1 MRACAPKPALHHET
15 TISVRTSNMLA
26 EITIT
31 NLAIIEELN
40 LKFVPGFNV
49 LTGETGAGKSIILD
63 ALGLLLGGRA
73 QSELIRA
80 GADETRV
87 EGIFLVN
94 GTSREM
100 ISALLEENGITLED
114 NALILARELH
124 RAGRATGRINGH
136 AVTGAVLQQIGDKL
150 VDIHGQS
157 EHLSLLRPKEHID
170 LLDRYG
176 NLWEQRAEVAKLVR
190 QLRKVRQELRDLSKD
205 ARETARKIDRLAF
218 VIQEINDAKL
228 KPGQEEE
235 LKTERDLL
243 AHAETRATLADEA
256 YQALYGS
263 GEDEKGALDLLN
275 QAMQAVRGLQKYD
288 PDIQAT
294 LDQAE
299 STSALMDD
307 LARTL
312 RGYRDS
318 IEFNPKR
325 LEQIE
330 DRLDL
335 IFRLKRKYGDTIEQV
350 LEFGKTSQQEL
361 DTVTHSE
368 ERMNELREQD
378 ERLVK
383 EAGALA
389 EKLSQARHAAADQLS
404 RAIEVQ
410 LEDLGMQK
418 AKFGVALNRVEDAHG
433 LSVGDKR
440 FGFETSGID
449 KVEFLVSPN
458 PGEPLKPL
466 AKIAS
471 GGETSRMML
480 ALKAVLGAADRTPT
494 LIFDEIDQGI
504 GGRIGG
510 VVGKKLWGLTVS
522 QNGTAHNAHQV
533 VCITHLPQIAS
544 FGDSH
549 FHIRKAIVDDRTIT
563 QAQIL
568 KDKQRVEE
576 LAGMLGAVTEIN
588 RASAQEM
595 LSQVAQEKRAH

>member
-1 MRACAPKPALHHET
+1 
-15 TISVRTSNMLA
+15 MLA
-26 EITIT
+26 ELTIT
-31 NLAIIEELN
+31 NLAIIEELQ
-40 LKFVPGFNV
+40 LKFAPGFNV

-87 EGIFLVN
+87 EGIFLLEP
-94 GTSREM
+94 TAREM
-100 ISALLEENGITLED
+100 LASTLEENGITLED

-124 RAGRATGRINGH
+124 RAGRATARVNGR
-136 AVTGAVLQQIGDKL
+136 AVTGAALAQIGDKL

-176 NLWEQRAEVAKLVR
+176 DLWEERAQVAKRVR
-190 QLRKVRQELRDLSKD
+190 HLRKVRQELRDLQKD
-205 ARETARKIDRLAF
+205 ARETARKIDRLQF
-218 VIQEINDAKL
+218 ILQEINDAKL
-228 KPGQEEE
+228 QVGQEEE
-235 LKTERDLL
+235 LKSERDLL
-243 AHAETRATLADEA
+243 AHAETRATLADDA
-256 YQALYGS
+256 YHALYGG
-263 GEDEKGALDLLN
+263 GEDEKGALDLMT
-275 QAMQAVRGLQKYD
+275 QALQAVRGLHKYD
-288 PDIQAT
+288 PEMQAT
-294 LDQAE
+294 LEQAE
-299 STSALMDD
+299 SAGALMDD

-312 RGYRDS
+312 RNYRDS

-335 IFRLKRKYGDTIEQV
+335 IFRLKRKYGDSIEQV

-361 DTVTHSE
+361 DMVTNSE
-368 ERMNELREQD
+368 ARIQELKELD
-378 ERLVK
+378 ENLAH

-389 EKLSQARHAAADQLS
+389 ENLSRARAEASEKLS
-404 RAIEVQ
+404 RAIERELQ
-410 LEDLGMQK
+410 DLGMEK
-418 AKFGVALNRVEDAHG
+418 AKFGVACHRVEDAHG
-433 LSVGDKR
+433 LVVGDKR
-440 FGFETSGID
+440 YAFESSGID

-504 GGRIGG
+504 GGRVGG
-510 VVGKKLWGLTVS
+510 VVGKKLWGLTCAVNGAS
-522 QNGTAHNAHQV
+522 QHAHQV
-533 VCITHLPQIAS
+533 LCITHLPQIAS
-544 FGDSH
+544 YGDAH
-549 FHIRKAIVDDRTIT
+549 FHIRKAIIDDRTVT

-568 KDKQRVEE
+568 QDNERIQE

-588 RASAQEM
+588 RASAREM
-595 LSQVAQEKRAH
+595 LREVEKGKLGRTE

>member
-1 MRACAPKPALHHET
+1 
-15 TISVRTSNMLA
+15 MLA
-26 EITIT
+26 EITIS
-31 NLAIIEELN
+31 NLAIIDELK
-40 LKFVPGFNV
+40 LKFDPGFNV

-87 EGIFLVN
+87 EGIFVLN
-94 GTSREM
+94 SIAKELLG
-100 ISALLEENGITLED
+100 ALLEENGITLED
-114 NALILARELH
+114 DSLILARELH
-124 RAGRATGRINGH
+124 RAGRATGRVNGR
-136 AVTGAVLQQIGDKL
+136 AVTGTVLSQIGDKL

-157 EHLSLLRPKEHID
+157 EHLSLLRPKEHVD

-176 NLWEQRAEVAKLVR
+176 NLWEERAQVARHVR
-190 QLRKVRQELRDLSKD
+190 QLRKVRQELRELQKD
-205 ARETARKIDRLAF
+205 ARETARKIDRLEF
-218 VIQEINDAKL
+218 ILQEINDAKL
-228 KPGQEEE
+228 KLGEEQE

-243 AHAETRATLADEA
+243 AHAESRATLSDEA
-256 YQALYGS
+256 YNALYGS
-263 GEDEKGALDLLN
+263 GEDEEGALDLLN
-275 QAMQAVRGLQKYD
+275 QAIQAVRGLEKYD
-288 PDIQAT
+288 PEIKTT
-294 LDQAE
+294 LEQAE
-299 STSALMDD
+299 NTVALMDD

-312 RGYRDS
+312 RDYRDR

-335 IFRLKRKYGDTIEQV
+335 LFRLKRKYGETIEQII
-350 LEFGKTSQQEL
+350 EFGKTSQAEL
-361 DTVTHSE
+361 DVVSNAE
-368 ERMNELREQD
+368 ERIKELQES
-378 ERLVK
+378 EARLVG

-389 EKLSQARHAAADQLS
+389 EKLSAARHSAADTLAREIEAQL
-404 RAIEVQ
+404 Q
-410 LEDLGMQK
+410 DLGMQK
-418 AKFGVALNRVEDAHG
+418 ARFGVALNRVEDPHG

-440 FGFETSGID
+440 YSFESSGID

-510 VVGKKLWGLTVS
+510 VVGKKLWGLGVS
-522 QNGTAHNAHQV
+522 KNGSGQNAHQV
-533 VCITHLPQIAS
+533 ICITHLPQIAS
-544 FGDSH
+544 YGDAH
-549 FHIRKAIVDDRTIT
+549 FHIRKVIVGDRTTT
-563 QAQIL
+563 QAEIL
-568 KDKQRVEE
+568 RDKKRIEE
-576 LAGMLGAVTEIN
+576 LAGMLGSVTDST
-588 RASAQEM
+588 RASAREM
-595 LSQVAQEKRAH
+595 LRDVAREKTGA

>member
-1 MRACAPKPALHHET
+1 
-15 TISVRTSNMLA
+15 MLA

-31 NLAIIEELN
+31 NLAIIDELN
-40 LKFVPGFNV
+40 MKFAPGFNV

-63 ALGLLLGGRA
+63 ALTLLLGGRA

-87 EGIFLVN
+87 EGIFLLNQVA
-94 GTSREM
+94 RELLA
-100 ISALLEENGITLED
+100 ALLEENGILLED
-114 NALILARELH
+114 DTLILARELH
-124 RAGRATGRINGH
+124 RAGRATGRVNGR
-136 AVTGAVLQQIGDKL
+136 AVTGGVLQQIGDRL

-176 NLWEQRAEVAKLVR
+176 NLWEQRSEVTKLVR
-190 QLRKVRQELRDLSKD
+190 QLRKVRQELRDLQRD
-205 ARETARKIDRLAF
+205 ARETARKIDRLTF
-218 VIQEINDAKL
+218 VIQEIDEAKL
-228 KPGQEEE
+228 KPDEEAD
-235 LKTERDLL
+235 LKAERDLL

-256 YQALYGS
+256 YHALYGG

-275 QAMQAVRGLQKYD
+275 QAMQAVRGLEKYD
-288 PDIQAT
+288 PEIKST
-294 LDQAE
+294 LEQAE
-299 STSALMDD
+299 SAGAMMDD

-312 RGYRDS
+312 RAYRDS

-350 LEFGKTSQQEL
+350 LEFGKSSREEL

-368 ERMNELREQD
+368 ERMSELREQD
-378 ERLVK
+378 TRLV
-383 EAGALA
+383 EQAGTLA
-389 EKLSQARHAAADQLS
+389 EKLSQARHLASEKLSTEIENQL
-404 RAIEVQ
+404 Q
-410 LEDLGMQK
+410 DLGMPK
-418 AKFGVALNRVEDAHG
+418 SKFGVALNRIEDAHG
-433 LSVGDKR
+433 LKVGDKR
-440 FGFETSGID
+440 YGFESSGID

-504 GGRIGG
+504 GGRVGG
-510 VVGKKLWGLTVS
+510 VVGKKLWGLTGAA
-522 QNGTAHNAHQV
+522 NGSGHNAHQV
-533 VCITHLPQIAS
+533 ICITHLPQIAS
-544 FGDSH
+544 YGDAH
-549 FHIRKAIVDDRTIT
+549 YHIRKTIVDERTVT
-563 QAQIL
+563 QADIL
-568 KDKQRVEE
+568 NDKRRIEE
-576 LAGMLGAVTEIN
+576 LAGMLGAVTDTN
-588 RASAQEM
+588 RASAREM
-595 LSQVAQEKRAH
+595 LREVSKEREQK

>member
-1 MRACAPKPALHHET
+1 
-15 TISVRTSNMLA
+15 MLA

-40 LKFVPGFNV
+40 LKFAPGFNV

-87 EGIFLVN
+87 EGIFLLDP
-94 GTSREM
+94 
-100 ISALLEENGITLED
+100 ISHELLASHLEENGINIEE
-114 NALILARELH
+114 NVLILARELH
-124 RAGRATGRINGH
+124 RAGRATGRINGR

-176 NLWEQRAEVAKLVR
+176 NVWEQRAEVAKHVR
-190 QLRKVRQELRDLSKD
+190 QLRKVRQELKDLQKD
-205 ARETARKIDRLAF
+205 ARETARKIDRLSF

-228 KPGQEEE
+228 KVGEEEE
-235 LKTERDLL
+235 LKAERDLL
-243 AHAETRATLADEA
+243 AHAETRATLADES
-256 YQALYGS
+256 YHALYG
-263 GEDEKGALDLLN
+263 GGDDEKGALDLLT
-275 QAMQAVRGLQKYD
+275 QAVQAVRGLEKYD
-288 PDIQAT
+288 PEIKAI
-294 LDQAE
+294 LEQAE
-299 STSALMDD
+299 SSGALMDD

-318 IEFNPKR
+318 IEFNPTR
-325 LEQIE
+325 LEHIE

-350 LEFGKTSQQEL
+350 MEFGASSAQEL
-361 DTVTHSE
+361 DAVTHSE
-368 ERMNELREQD
+368 ERMNELREQ
-378 ERLVK
+378 EARLVGQ
-383 EAGALA
+383 AGALA
-389 EKLSQARHAAADQLS
+389 EKLSLARHAAAEQLS
-404 RAIEVQ
+404 REIEVELQ
-410 LEDLGMQK
+410 DLGMQK

-433 LSVGDKR
+433 LVVGDKR
-440 FGFETSGID
+440 FSFESSGID

-510 VVGKKLWGLTVS
+510 VVGKKLWGLTAS
-522 QNGTAHNAHQV
+522 QNGTGHYAHQV
-533 VCITHLPQIAS
+533 LCITHLPQIAS
-544 FGDSH
+544 YGDAH
-549 FHIRKAIVDDRTIT
+549 FHIRKAIIDDRTIT
-563 QAQIL
+563 QADVL
-568 KDKQRVEE
+568 KDKHRIEE
-576 LAGMLGAVTEIN
+576 LASMLGAATDTN
-588 RASAQEM
+588 RASAKELLQ
-595 LSQVAQEKRAH
+595 QVSRDKSAKTATS

>member
-1 MRACAPKPALHHET
+1 MTNSAFV
-15 TISVRTSNMLA
+15 VRHSSRFMLA

-31 NLAIIEELN
+31 NLAIIDELN
-40 LKFVPGFNV
+40 LKFAPGFNV

-87 EGIFLVN
+87 EGIFLLEPVA
-94 GTSREM
+94 REM
-100 ISALLEENGITLED
+100 LANVLEENGIALED
-114 NALILARELH
+114 DTLILARELH
-124 RAGRATGRINGH
+124 RAGRATGRVNGR
-136 AVTGAVLQQIGDKL
+136 AVTGAVLQQIGDRL

-176 NLWEQRAEVAKLVR
+176 NLWEQRAEVTKQIR
-190 QLRKVRQELRDLSKD
+190 QLRKVRQELRDLQKD
-205 ARETARKIDRLAF
+205 ARETARKIDRLQF
-218 VIQEINDAKL
+218 VLQEINDAKL
-228 KPGQEEE
+228 KLGEEEE
-235 LKTERDLL
+235 LKSERDLL
-243 AHAETRATLADEA
+243 AHAETRATLADDA
-256 YQALYGS
+256 YHALYG
-263 GEDEKGALDLLN
+263 GGDDEKGALDLLN
-275 QAMQAVRGLQKYD
+275 QALQAVRGLLKYD
-288 PDIQAT
+288 PEIQAT
-294 LDQAE
+294 LEQAE
-299 STSALMDD
+299 GAGALMDD

-350 LEFGKTSQQEL
+350 LEFGKTSQEEL
-361 DTVTHSE
+361 NSVTNAE
-368 ERMNELREQD
+368 ERIKELKEL
-378 ERLVK
+378 EGNLVR

-389 EKLSQARHAAADQLS
+389 EKLSHARHAASEKLS
-404 RAIEVQ
+404 REIENELQ
-410 LEDLGMQK
+410 DLGMQK

-433 LSVGDKR
+433 LVVGEKR
-440 FGFETSGID
+440 FAFESSGID

-504 GGRIGG
+504 GGRVGG
-510 VVGKKLWGLTVS
+510 VVGKKLWGLTCS
-522 QNGTAHNAHQV
+522 QNGTGHNSHQV
-533 VCITHLPQIAS
+533 LCITHLPQIAS
-544 FGDSH
+544 YGDAH
-549 FHIRKAIVDDRTIT
+549 FHIRKAIIDDRTIT
-563 QAQIL
+563 QAEIL
-568 KDKQRVEE
+568 HELQRIEE
-576 LAGMLGAVTEIN
+576 LAGMLGAVTDIN
-588 RASAQEM
+588 RASAKEM
-595 LSQVAQEKRAH
+595 LSEVEKDKRVARQT

>member
-1 MRACAPKPALHHET
+1 
-15 TISVRTSNMLA
+15 MLA

-31 NLAIIEELN
+31 NLAIIDALN
-40 LKFVPGFNV
+40 LKFAPGFNV

-87 EGIFLVN
+87 EGIFMLDAAA
-94 GTSREM
+94 RELL
-100 ISALLEENGITLED
+100 AHDLEENGIALDDET
-114 NALILARELH
+114 LILARELH
-124 RAGRATGRINGH
+124 RGGRTTGRVNGH

-157 EHLSLLRPKEHID
+157 EHLSLLRPKEHVD
-170 LLDRYG
+170 LLDRYSD
-176 NLWEQRAEVAKLVR
+176 LWEQRAEVAKLVR
-190 QLRKVRQELRDLSKD
+190 QLRKVRQELRDLQKD

-218 VIQEINDAKL
+218 VIQEIGDAKL
-228 KPGQEEE
+228 KVGEEEE
-235 LKTERDLL
+235 LKVERDLL

-256 YQALYGS
+256 YHALYGS
-263 GEDEKGALDLLN
+263 GDLRSDEREEKGALDLLN
-275 QAMQAVRGLQKYD
+275 QALQAVRGMEKFD
-288 PDIQAT
+288 PEIKAT

-299 STSALMDD
+299 SAAASMDD

-361 DTVTHSE
+361 DAVTNSE
-368 ERMNELREQD
+368 ERIKELRES
-378 ERLVK
+378 EGNLVR

-389 EKLSQARHAAADQLS
+389 EKLSAARQQAAENLARE
-404 RAIEVQ
+404 IEIGLQ
-410 LEDLGMQK
+410 DLGMAR
-418 AKFGVALNRVEDAHG
+418 AKFGVALNRIEDANG
-433 LSVGDKR
+433 LVVGDKR
-440 FGFETSGID
+440 YSFESNGID
-449 KVEFLVSPN
+449 KVEFMVSPN

-510 VVGKKLWGLTVS
+510 VVGKKLWGLTTAVNGVS
-522 QNGTAHNAHQV
+522 GHTHQV
-533 VCITHLPQIAS
+533 ICITHLPQIAAY
-544 FGDSH
+544 GDEH
-549 FHIRKAIVDDRTIT
+549 FHIRKAIVDERTIT
-563 QAQIL
+563 QAQVL
-568 KDKQRVEE
+568 KDQQRIEE
-576 LAGMLGAVTEIN
+576 LAGMLGAETDTN
-588 RASAQEM
+588 RASAREM
-595 LSQVAQEKRAH
+595 LGEVEKEKGRN

>member
-1 MRACAPKPALHHET
+1 
-15 TISVRTSNMLA
+15 MLA
-26 EITIT
+26 EITIN
-31 NLAIIEELN
+31 NLAIIDELN

-80 GADETRV
+80 NAEETRV
-87 EGIFLVN
+87 EGIFLL
-94 GTSREM
+94 SPAAREM
-100 ISALLEENGITLED
+100 IASPLEENGIELQDDT
-114 NALILARELH
+114 LILARELH

-136 AVTGAVLQQIGDKL
+136 AVTSTVLQQIGDKL

-190 QLRKVRQELRDLSKD
+190 QLRKVRQELRDLTKD
-205 ARETARKIDRLAF
+205 ARETARKIDRLGF

-228 KPGQEEE
+228 KVGQEEE
-235 LKTERDLL
+235 LKAERDLL

-256 YQALYGS
+256 YHALYGG

-288 PDIQAT
+288 AEIQPT

-361 DTVTHSE
+361 DAVTHSE
-368 ERMNELREQD
+368 ERMNELRAQD
-378 ERLVK
+378 ERLVQ

-389 EKLSQARHAAADQLS
+389 EKLSQARQSASEKLS
-404 RAIEVQ
+404 REIEAQ

-418 AKFGVALNRVEDAHG
+418 AKFGVALNRIEDTHG
-433 LSVGDKR
+433 LVVGDKR
-440 FGFETSGID
+440 FGFESSGID

-510 VVGKKLWGLTVS
+510 VVGKKLWGLTCS
-522 QNGTAHNAHQV
+522 QNGTAHHSHQV
-533 VCITHLPQIAS
+533 LCITHLPQIAS
-544 FGDSH
+544 YGDAH

-563 QAQIL
+563 QAEVLRDQ
-568 KDKQRVEE
+568 QRVDE
-576 LAGMLGAVTEIN
+576 LAGMLGAVTDTN
-588 RASAQEM
+588 RASAQE
-595 LSQVAQEKRAH
+595 LLTQVALEKSQ

>member
-1 MRACAPKPALHHET
+1 
-15 TISVRTSNMLA
+15 MLA

-40 LKFVPGFNV
+40 LKFAPGFNV

-73 QSELIRA
+73 QSDLIRA

-87 EGIFLVN
+87 EGIFLLDP
-94 GTSREM
+94 
-100 ISALLEENGITLED
+100 ISHDLLASHLEENGITIED
-114 NALILARELH
+114 NALIVARELH
-124 RAGRATGRINGH
+124 RAGRTTGRINGR

-176 NLWEQRAEVAKLVR
+176 NLWEQRAEVAKHVR
-190 QLRKVRQELRDLSKD
+190 QLRKVRQELKDLQKD
-205 ARETARKIDRLAF
+205 ARETARKIDRLTF
-218 VIQEINDAKL
+218 VIQEINEAKL
-228 KPGQEEE
+228 KVGEEEE

-243 AHAETRATLADEA
+243 AHAETRATLADDA
-256 YQALYGS
+256 YHALYGG
-263 GEDEKGALDLLN
+263 GEDEKGALDLLTE
-275 QAMQAVRGLQKYD
+275 AVQAVRGLEKYD
-288 PDIQAT
+288 PEIKAT
-294 LDQAE
+294 LEQAE
-299 STSALMDD
+299 STGALMDD

-325 LEQIE
+325 LEHIE

-350 LEFGKTSQQEL
+350 LEFGATSAQEL
-361 DTVTHSE
+361 DAVTHAE

-378 ERLVK
+378 ARLV
-383 EAGALA
+383 EQAGALA
-389 EKLSQARHAAADQLS
+389 EKLSRARHAAAEKLS
-404 RAIEVQ
+404 REIEVELQ
-410 LEDLGMQK
+410 DLGMQK
-418 AKFGVALNRVEDAHG
+418 AKFGVALNRVEDTNG
-433 LSVGDKR
+433 LIVGDKR
-440 FGFETSGID
+440 FSFESSGID

-510 VVGKKLWGLTVS
+510 VVGKKLWALTAS
-522 QNGTAHNAHQV
+522 QNGTGHHAHQV
-533 VCITHLPQIAS
+533 LCITHLPQIAS
-544 FGDSH
+544 YGDAH
-549 FHIRKAIVDDRTIT
+549 FHIRKAIVDERTIT
-563 QAQIL
+563 QADVL
-568 KDKQRVEE
+568 KDKHRIEE
-576 LAGMLGAVTEIN
+576 LAGMLGAVTETN
-588 RASAQEM
+588 RASAREM
-595 LSQVAQEKRAH
+595 LREVSREKNAKSEA

>member
-1 MRACAPKPALHHET
+1 
-15 TISVRTSNMLA
+15 MLA
-26 EITIT
+26 EITIH
-31 NLAIIEELN
+31 NLAIIDELN
-40 LKFVPGFNV
+40 LKFAPGFNV

-73 QSELIRA
+73 QNELMRA

-87 EGIFLVN
+87 EGIFVLDAN
-94 GTSREM
+94 AREL
-100 ISALLEENGITLED
+100 IAHELEENGITLED
-114 NALILARELH
+114 DSLILARELH
-124 RAGRATGRINGH
+124 RAGRATARINGR
-136 AVTGAVLQQIGDKL
+136 AVTGAVLSQIGDKL

-157 EHLSLLRPKEHID
+157 EHLSLLRPKEHVD

-176 NLWEQRAEVAKLVR
+176 NLWEQRVQVAKLVR
-190 QLRKVRQELRDLSKD
+190 QLRKVRQELRDLQKD
-205 ARETARKIDRLAF
+205 ARETARKIDRLTF
-218 VIQEINDAKL
+218 IIQEINDAKL
-228 KPGQEEE
+228 KAGEEAE
-235 LKTERDLL
+235 LKAERDLL

-256 YQALYGS
+256 YHALYG
-263 GEDEKGALDLLN
+263 GGDDENGALDLLN
-275 QAMQAVRGLQKYD
+275 TALQAIRGLEKYD
-288 PDIQAT
+288 PESKEM
-294 LDQAE
+294 LEQAE
-299 STSALMDD
+299 SAGALMDD

-335 IFRLKRKYGDTIEQV
+335 VFRLKRKYGDTIEQV

-361 DTVTHSE
+361 DAVTNAE
-368 ERMNELREQD
+368 ERMNELRDAETK
-378 ERLVK
+378 LAH

-389 EKLSQARHAAADQLS
+389 EKLSDARHVAAEKLA
-404 RAIEVQ
+404 REIEIE
-410 LEDLGMQK
+410 LDGLGMAS
-418 AKFGVALNRVEDAHG
+418 AKFGVALNRVEEANG
-433 LSVGDKR
+433 LVVGDKR
-440 FGFETSGID
+440 FSFESNGID
-449 KVEFLVSPN
+449 KVEFMVSPN

-471 GGETSRMML
+471 GGETSRLML

-522 QNGTAHNAHQV
+522 QNGASAHTHQV
-533 VCITHLPQIAS
+533 LCITHLPQIAAY
-544 FGDSH
+544 GDMH

-563 QAQIL
+563 HAETLQ
-568 KDKQRVEE
+568 DKKRIEE
-576 LAGMLGAVTEIN
+576 LAGMLGAVTDTN
-588 RASAQEM
+588 RKSAKEM
-595 LSQVAQEKRAH
+595 LSAVEKEKTIT

>member
-1 MRACAPKPALHHET
+1 
-15 TISVRTSNMLA
+15 MLA
-26 EITIT
+26 EITIN
-31 NLAIIEELN
+31 NLAIIEALN
-40 LKFVPGFNV
+40 LKFAPGFNV

-80 GADETRV
+80 GAEETRV
-87 EGIFLVN
+87 EGIFLLNSV
-94 GTSREM
+94 TRDVL
-100 ISALLEENGITLED
+100 APYLEENGITLED
-114 NALILARELH
+114 DALILARELH
-124 RAGRATGRINGH
+124 RAGRATGRVNGR
-136 AVTGAVLQQIGDKL
+136 AVTGAVLQQIGDRL

-176 NLWEQRAEVAKLVR
+176 NLWEQRSEVAKHVR
-190 QLRKVRQELRDLSKD
+190 QLRKVRQELRDLQKD
-205 ARETARKIDRLAF
+205 ARETARKIDRLSY
-218 VIQEINDAKL
+218 ILQEINDAKL
-228 KPGQEEE
+228 KVEEEQE

-256 YQALYGS
+256 YQALYGG

-275 QAMQAVRGLQKYD
+275 QALQAVRGLEKYD
-288 PDIQAT
+288 PDVKPTLEQA
-294 LDQAE
+294 DSAG
-299 STSALMDD
+299 ALMDD

-361 DTVTHSE
+361 DAVTHAE
-368 ERMNELREQD
+368 ERMNELRDQD
-378 ERLVK
+378 ARLAT
-383 EAGALA
+383 ETGTLA
-389 EKLSQARHAAADQLS
+389 EKLSRARQIASENLS
-404 RAIEVQ
+404 RAIETQ
-410 LEDLGMQK
+410 LQDLGMQK
-418 AKFGVALNRVEDAHG
+418 AQFGVQINHIEDPHG
-433 LSVGDKR
+433 LIVGDKR
-440 FGFETSGID
+440 FAFDSAGID

-471 GGETSRMML
+471 GGETSRLML
-480 ALKAVLGAADRTPT
+480 ALKAVLGVADRTPT

-504 GGRIGG
+504 GGRVGG
-510 VVGKKLWGLTVS
+510 IVGKKLWGLTTS
-522 QNGTAHNAHQV
+522 QNGAGHNVHQV
-533 VCITHLPQIAS
+533 ICVTHLPQIAS
-544 FGDSH
+544 YGDAH

-563 QAQIL
+563 LAEML
-568 KDKQRVEE
+568 HPKQRIEE
-576 LAGMLGAVTEIN
+576 LAGMLGAVTDTN
-588 RASAQEM
+588 RASARELLQ
-595 LSQVAQEKRAH
+595 QVDKDKTARP

>member
-1 MRACAPKPALHHET
+1 
-15 TISVRTSNMLA
+15 MLA

-31 NLAIIEELN
+31 NLAIIDELH
-40 LKFVPGFNV
+40 LKFAPGFNV

-80 GADETRV
+80 GTEETRV
-87 EGIFLVN
+87 EGIFVIN
-94 GTSREM
+94 GVTREI
-100 ISALLEENGITLED
+100 ISSVLEENGITLQD
-114 NALILARELH
+114 DALILARELH
-124 RAGRATGRINGH
+124 RAGRSTGRINGR

-190 QLRKVRQELRDLSKD
+190 QLRKVRQELRDLTKD
-205 ARETARKIDRLAF
+205 ARETARKIDRLSF

-228 KPGQEEE
+228 KAGEEEE
-235 LKTERDLL
+235 LKSERDLL

-256 YQALYGS
+256 YQALYGG
-263 GEDEKGALDLLN
+263 GEDEKGALDLVN

-294 LDQAE
+294 LEQAE
-299 STSALMDD
+299 SAGALMDD

-330 DRLDL
+330 ERLDL

-361 DTVTHSE
+361 DTVTHAE

-378 ERLVK
+378 ERLAHQ
-383 EAGALA
+383 AGALA
-389 EKLSQARHAAADQLS
+389 EKLSQARHQAAEKLS
-404 RAIEVQ
+404 RAIETQ

-433 LSVGDKR
+433 LYVQGGAASQENGNETTQPKR
-440 FGFETSGID
+440 FSFESSGID

-504 GGRIGG
+504 GGRVGG

-522 QNGTAHNAHQV
+522 QNGAAQNGAAPNAHQV

-544 FGDSH
+544 YGDTH

-563 QAQIL
+563 QAHVLQEQERI
-568 KDKQRVEE
+568 RE
-576 LAGMLGAVTEIN
+576 LAGMLGAVTDTN
-588 RASAQEM
+588 RASAAEM
-595 LSQVAQEKRAH
+595 LGEVAREKGELN

>member
-1 MRACAPKPALHHET
+1 
-15 TISVRTSNMLA
+15 MLT

-31 NLAIIEELN
+31 NLAIIEGLQ
-40 LKFVPGFNV
+40 LKFAPGFNV

-80 GADETRV
+80 GAEETRV
-87 EGIFLVN
+87 EGIFLLEPVA
-94 GTSREM
+94 REM
-100 ISALLEENGITLED
+100 LAAVLEENGIALED
-114 NALILARELH
+114 EALILARELH
-124 RAGRATGRINGH
+124 RAGRATARVNGR

-170 LLDRYG
+170 LLDRFG
-176 NLWEQRAEVAKLVR
+176 ALWEQRAEVAKQVR
-190 QLRKVRQELRDLSKD
+190 QLRKVRQELRDLQKD
-205 ARETARKIDRLAF
+205 ARETARKIDRLQF
-218 VIQEINDAKL
+218 ILQEINDAKL
-228 KPGQEEE
+228 KVGEEDQ
-235 LKTERDLL
+235 LKAERDLL
-243 AHAETRATLADEA
+243 AHAETRATLADDA
-256 YQALYGS
+256 YNALYGG

-275 QAMQAVRGLQKYD
+275 QALQAVRGLQKFD
-288 PDIQAT
+288 ADIQTT
-294 LDQAE
+294 LEQAE
-299 STSALMDD
+299 SAGALLDD

-335 IFRLKRKYGDTIEQV
+335 IFRLKLKYGDSIDQV
-350 LEFGKTSQQEL
+350 IEFGKTSQHEL
-361 DTVTHSE
+361 DAVTNSE
-368 ERMNELREQD
+368 ERIKKLKEQ
-378 ERLVK
+378 EATFVK

-389 EKLSQARHAAADQLS
+389 EKLSDARNIAAEKLS
-404 RAIEVQ
+404 REIENELQ
-410 LEDLGMQK
+410 DLGMQK
-418 AKFGVALNRVEDAHG
+418 AKFGVALNRVEDANG
-433 LSVGDKR
+433 LVVGDKR
-440 FGFETSGID
+440 YSFESSGID

-504 GGRIGG
+504 GGRVGG
-510 VVGKKLWGLTVS
+510 VVGKKLWGLTAL
-522 QNGTAHNAHQV
+522 QNGTGHNAHQV
-533 VCITHLPQIAS
+533 ICITHLPQIAS
-544 FGDSH
+544 FGDAH
-549 FHIRKAIVDDRTIT
+549 FHIRKTIIDDRTVT
-563 QAQIL
+563 QADVL
-568 KDKQRVEE
+568 KEKQRVEE
-576 LAGMLGAVTEIN
+576 LAGMLGAVTDTN
-588 RASAQEM
+588 RASAKEM
-595 LSQVAQEKRAH
+595 LREVQKDKSGSVQREI

>member
-1 MRACAPKPALHHET
+1 
-15 TISVRTSNMLA
+15 MLA

-31 NLAIIEELN
+31 NLAIIQDLN
-40 LKFVPGFNV
+40 LKFNPGFNV

-73 QSELIRA
+73 QNELIRA
-80 GADETRV
+80 GTEETRV
-87 EGIFLVN
+87 EGIFLLN
-94 GTSREM
+94 STARELL
-100 ISALLEENGITLED
+100 SAPLEENGVTLED
-114 NALILARELH
+114 DALILSRELH
-124 RAGRATGRINGH
+124 RAGRTTGRINGR

-176 NLWEQRAEVAKLVR
+176 NLWDQRAEVTKLVR
-190 QLRKVRQELRDLSKD
+190 QLRKVRQELRDLQKD
-205 ARETARKIDRLAF
+205 ARETARKIDRLGF
-218 VIQEINDAKL
+218 ILQEINDAKL
-228 KPGQEEE
+228 KLGEEEE

-243 AHAETRATLADEA
+243 AHAETRATLADDA
-256 YQALYGS
+256 YQALYGG

-275 QAMQAVRGLQKYD
+275 QAVQAVRGLEKYD
-288 PDIQAT
+288 PEIQAT
-294 LDQAE
+294 LEQTE
-299 STSALMDD
+299 SVAALMDD

-350 LEFGKTSQQEL
+350 LEFGKTSAQEL
-361 DTVTHSE
+361 DAVTHSE

-378 ERLVK
+378 ARLVN

-389 EKLSQARHAAADQLS
+389 EKLSASRSAAAEKLS
-404 RAIEVQ
+404 REIEAQ
-410 LEDLGMQK
+410 LQDLGMQK
-418 AKFGVALNRVEDAHG
+418 AQFGVALNRIEDAHG
-433 LSVGDKR
+433 LVVGDKR
-440 FGFETSGID
+440 YSFESSGID

-510 VVGKKLWGLTVS
+510 VVGKKLWGLTAS
-522 QNGTAHNAHQV
+522 QNGSGHHAHQV
-533 VCITHLPQIAS
+533 ICITHLPQIAS
-544 FGDSH
+544 YGDAH
-549 FHIRKAIVDDRTIT
+549 FHIRKAIVEDRTLT
-563 QAQIL
+563 EAEVLQ
-568 KDKQRVEE
+568 DKKRVEE
-576 LAGMLGAVTEIN
+576 LAGMLGALTDTT
-588 RASAQEM
+588 RASAREM
-595 LSQVAQEKRAH
+595 LREVEKEKKAA